1 MAHLDTRHDP
11 HTWALVLA
19 AGDGTRLSALTTD
32 EQGITVPKQFCSLDG
47 GASLLENTI
56 RRARAVAP
64 ARRTCVVVA
73 DHHRRWWD
81 DALSGLPSRNVV
93 VQPQNRGTAN
103 GILLPVLDILLRDP
117 AARIVVLPSDHHVGD
132 EAVMARAL
140 REAVSASAPQRE
152 NLLLL
157 GIEPEEADPE
167 LGYIVPGHG
176 DAHTVLPVARFV
188 EKPSREVAV
197 QLVAEGAL
205 WNSLIFAVDA
215 NGLVDIFRET
225 HAEVVTAMQ
234 ASIGD
239 EDGSWYLQALY
250 DQLPVIDFSRH
261 VLERAAD
268 RLRVRAVPRC
278 GWTDLGTVPRI
289 VSMLRRSQPAAA
301 AKGRAVLS
309 LADALRRRFPIHDPV
324 SGGDRR
330 WADH

>member
-1 MAHLDTRHDP
+1 MAHRDTRRDP

-32 EQGITVPKQFCSLDG
+32 EHGITVPKQFCSLDG
-47 GASLLENTI
+47 GASLLETTI

-73 DHHRRWWD
+73 DHHRHWWD
-81 DALSGLPSRNVV
+81 DALSGLPPRNAV
-93 VQPQNRGTAN
+93 VQPRNRGTAN
-103 GILLPVLDILLRDP
+103 GILLPVLDILARDP
-117 AARIVVLPSDHHVGD
+117 AARIVVLPSDHHVGE
-132 EAVMARAL
+132 EAVMASAL
-140 REAVSASAPQRE
+140 REAVSALASQCE

-157 GIEPEEADPE
+157 GIAPEEPDPE

-188 EKPSREVAV
+188 EKPPREVAV

-205 WNSLIFAVDA
+205 WNSLIFAVEA
-215 NGLVDIFRET
+215 NALIDIFRET
-225 HAEVVTAMQ
+225 HAEAVTAMQ
-234 ASIGD
+234 AAIG
-239 EDGSWYLQALY
+239 EENRSWHLQALY
-250 DQLPVIDFSRH
+250 DRLPVIDFSRH

-289 VSMLRRSQPAAA
+289 ASMIGLSRPTAAA
-301 AKGRAVLS
+301 RGGGVLS
-309 LADALRRRFPIHDPV
+309 LADALRRRSPTQDLTAC
-324 SGGDRR
+324 GERR